1 MALMNF
7 RAGLARKR
15 SATAATANTS
25 TLRAELGR
33 SEHVEQR
40 EFVSWFRQTHRGVR
54 IFAIPNGEARSRTV
68 GARLKLEGVSP
79 GVPDLFIP
87 AWGVWVEMKRAKG
100 GTVSAVQKD
109 WHRYLKDI
117 GQRVIVGHGFE
128 DARQQVQALT
138 GDGSPLRRTS

>member
-1 MALMNF
+1 MALLNF
-7 RAGLARKR
+7 KPGPARKK
-15 SATAATANTS
+15 SAFGGTVSIS
-25 TLRAELGR
+25 TLREEPGR

-128 DARQQVQALT
+128 DARRQVQALT

>member
-25 TLRAELGR
+25 TSRGEPGR

-40 EFVSWFRQTHRGVR
+40 EFVSWFRQTYRPVR

-79 GVPDLFIP
+79 GVPDLFVP
-87 AWGVWVEMKRAKG
+87 EWGLWIEMKRAKG

-109 WHRYLKDI
+109 WHRYLGDI
-117 GQRVIVGHGFE
+117 GQRVIVAHGCE
-128 DARQQVQALT
+128 DAQRQVQ
-138 GDGSPLRRTS
+138 DMPRTAYVSQRA

>member
-1 MALMNF
+1 MSF
-7 RAGLARKR
+7 KAGQPRKKLR
-15 SATAATANTS
+15 TGATANIS
-25 TLRAELGR
+25 TLRAAR

-79 GVPDLFIP
+79 GVPDLFVP
-87 AWGVWVEMKRAKG
+87 AWGVWIEMKRAKG
-100 GTVSAVQKD
+100 GSISPSQKD
-109 WHRYLKDI
+109 WHRYLLSI

-128 DARQQVQALT
+128 DARRQVQALT
-138 GDGSPLRRTS
+138 GEGSPLRRTS

>member
-1 MALMNF
+1 ME
-7 RAGLARKR
+7 
-15 SATAATANTS
+15 STS
-25 TLRAELGR
+25 TSLDAPGKTR

-40 EFVSWFRQTHRGVR
+40 EFVSWFRQTYRPVR

-79 GVPDLFIP
+79 GVPDLFVP
-87 AWGVWVEMKRAKG
+87 EWGLWVEMKRTKG
-100 GTVSAVQKD
+100 GSVSPVQKD

-128 DARQQVQALT
+128 DARRQVQALT